1 MNNPIKIIHKFK
13 NNNRRVQYIQYIFLG
28 SLVNDDVYNIL
39 KAIKNKNLF
48 DTLNFLNKNKLKILE
63 ENYGEFWYTYFF
75 NTYHI
80 QAQKNIILKS
90 SAKKSSI
97 SSKLGKEWISKHLEI
112 SIEKI
117 KQYSFASNYY
127 DYLLS
132 RNKIKTKTKKKE
144 MDFTTYNQLGGGE
157 NTIIKEDNIDEKLE
171 EEDNEEA
178 NINTVEDLDD
188 EVIED
193 FDLEELTKLYSMQD
207 IETDKNIK
215 ETAKLISD
223 ATKDKSW
230 LKDAKDTEIK
240 FNSKLDNI
248 TYDTNLEDIYDK
260 EYILEQ
266 YIFMDDMIKTIRE
279 KIAVSIGI
287 SDKFGDI
294 KLLPEYIY
302 FWSEYD
308 LNNVK
313 DYVMLGQKWI
323 RRNELLKIDVKP
335 NENISVYENLR
346 NNLKYLRDSFG
357 IKIKREDD
365 DALILR
371 DYEDYITNNE
381 IYMSDLFN
389 ELGIN
394 YSSDAEKKKNLYEV
408 FVNIYYPY
416 ITFDRFEDIIEL
428 LNNLND
434 KEFNR
439 NESIYNNLINDVK
452 LEKEIY
458 TIVEETKL
466 EKNKYE
472 NYFNENYILQTIIHL
487 NLYNPKNKTGTLSE
501 EKFNLYKIFDSF
513 IISEQYP
520 FIQYQTPDSQITYKY
535 YTKSKVIENNNILLK
550 WFDTAPYGIS
560 FKIKVTEEK
569 YISINFNE
577 NGRLEYK
584 ITWIEDNKA
593 VIDDIKES
601 YKYVNELLLKIN
613 NENKKIKIILP
624 TEEQFKYAFINTIQK
639 FILPKTYKIN
649 HNDLSDFS
657 RFFYPYIS
665 LVIEPKKRKASNA
678 TNDTSKYGTY
688 LRYKRISNYENK
700 TRMHLRILYFLRNFD
715 ISDKDLVDELSKQF
729 NITLD
734 DAAKELDSVK
744 GKYSKILEKVKS
756 SKKLKGMPK
765 SKPPGI
771 GIDIQGRNRENYK
784 IRITGARSKNQL
796 NEILSF
802 IKVLI
807 YLYSETY
814 LEKKNKY
821 QKIKDKLLKL
831 NKIAKR
837 RNKVREIVDYDTDKL
852 KVSDI
857 TSLDKKRL
865 GFKPEEGMN
874 QWTRSCQNSGEDDKR
889 RPLIVSGDNIN
900 QLIKRGYKFNS
911 KTNFYEKEVMLDE
924 NGKKKKISVRAV
936 KLVNDDGKVNYF
948 TCDPQEN
955 KKHMFIGFL
964 SKSSNPTELCMPCC
978 FKKDQMISAN
988 KVKKN
993 YYMKCIGNK
1002 KADENI
1008 EIESIKQIKDKIYVL
1023 QETNKIQEGRFIFLS
1038 KYLNYFFNK
1047 VWKNDYKIKNHYLT
1061 ESNSGFFLKYTV
1073 KDNYYFFLSAIA
1085 NIYDK
1090 TMDDLKTICINTL
1103 QNDKNDKIFNYLN
1116 NGDLRAMFKT
1126 REKLIEHIKNSNY
1139 LEYDILGELL
1149 AIPNI
1154 LSENGIF
1161 YFILEKKVKV
1171 IKKQLEKDMF
1181 KENYYMKCLNN
1192 ENNYTMDENK
1202 DYIILLK
1209 EGKYYF
1215 PIYRVIKKSSEKN
1228 ITLQKK
1234 YRLTAE
1240 TTKKIMEELVLYYS
1254 KSCKSDMLKNLYT
1267 ASNIY
1272 NKDIINL
1279 LELNNIKVKEQ
1290 YINDRYKV
1298 KFILLENK
1306 LYLPVNSSGSN
1317 YNYTISNLNNIKN
1330 YLSLDNTIKLL
1341 KDVEKKI
1348 KLNYIPD
1355 IIYYDNISKKKNN
1368 TEYNVTSILLKNKT
1382 IIPVKPEK
1390 LISSQFK
1397 KYGLSYEFLS
1407 LEEIIDKVII
1417 NKDISND
1424 DRDKRVRENLY
1435 RNEGYNLFRLELSY
1449 FLSQNNDIKNKITST
1464 IRNNNIKNKDKRK
1477 EITDILLKYINTKTQ
1492 NKISSTDKQSIATV
1506 VKNLPELQNYSIS
1519 NIRNYCIINRDKNS
1533 CEYNKHCTFINN
1545 KCQFQIYQEDLYIYI
1560 NKVIEEMILN
1570 GIKFKEL
1577 IQEDNFYVSDIV
1589 DYTQYSNRPDQKI
1602 IKTSNFNIKKI
1613 MNELFGKNNIPKLG
1627 RRNKI
1632 KKMEEYKDLI
1642 ELGKQLIQEVKN
1654 NDNSIIRAYVNSFY
1668 WINNPLYDIESRNLG
1683 FFSDLQNNITNLFKA
1698 YIIDYI
1704 QNNIYN
1710 KEFADDIEK
1719 YFSKKDLEQTNF
1731 FLSAINK
1738 FRKRIVNTDGI
1749 LELTVLSYMFNY
1761 PIVVYDNFNIVKYI
1775 FNNGPVKVNEK
1786 TIEKYTKIKDCV
1798 FIKFDLEESNNIPF
1812 KIYSIYYI

>member
-13 NNNRRVQYIQYIFLG
+13 NNNRRVQYIQYIFIG
-28 SLVNDDVYNIL
+28 SLVDDNVYNIL
-39 KAIKNKNLF
+39 KTIKNKTLY
-48 DTLNFLNKNKLKILE
+48 DTLDFLNKNKLKILE
-63 ENYGEFWYTYFF
+63 DYYGEYWYTYFF

-80 QAQKNIILKS
+80 KSQKNIILKS
-90 SAKKSSI
+90 TAKKKSI
-97 SSKLGKEWISKHLEI
+97 NGKLGKEWISKHLEI
-112 SIEKI
+112 TEEKT

-144 MDFTTYNQLGGGE
+144 MDFTTYNQVGGNNE
-157 NTIIKEDNIDEKLE
+157 NIIKSDNIDEKLE
-171 EEDNEEA
+171 QEDDDEA
-178 NINTVEDLDD
+178 VINTVEDLDD

-230 LKDAKDTEIK
+230 LKDAKEAEVE
-240 FNSKLDNI
+240 FNNKLDNI
-248 TYDTNLEDIYDK
+248 TYDTNLEDVYEK
-260 EYILEQ
+260 EYIMEQ
-266 YIFMDDMIKTIRE
+266 YIFMDDMVKTLRE
-279 KIAVSIGI
+279 KIAVSVGI

-294 KLLPEYIY
+294 KLLPEYMY
-302 FWSEYD
+302 FWTEYN
-308 LNNVK
+308 LNNNK

-323 RRNELLKIDVKP
+323 RRNELLKIDIRP
-335 NENISVYENLR
+335 NENLSVYENLR
-346 NNLKYLRDSFG
+346 DNLKYLRDSFG

-365 DALILR
+365 EALILR
-371 DYEDYITNNE
+371 DYNEYMTNNE
-381 IYMSDLFN
+381 IYMTDIMNDLG
-389 ELGIN
+389 LN

-408 FVNIYYPY
+408 FINIYYPY
-416 ITFDRFEDIIEL
+416 ITFERFEDIIEL
-428 LNNLND
+428 LNNVND
-434 KEFNR
+434 IELNR
-439 NESIYNNLINDVK
+439 NESIYNNLVNDVK

-466 EKNKYE
+466 EKDKYDKL
-472 NYFNENYILQTIIHL
+472 FNENYILQTIIHL

-501 EKFNLYKIFDSF
+501 EKFNLYKIFDNF
-513 IISEQYP
+513 IVNEEYP

-535 YTKSKVIENNNILLK
+535 YTKTKVIENNNILLK

-560 FKIKVTEEK
+560 FKIKVTDEK

-577 NGRLEYK
+577 SGRLEYK

-601 YKYVNELLLKIN
+601 YKYVNNLLLKIN

-665 LVIEPKKRKASNA
+665 LVIEPKKRKAGVQSNE
-678 TNDTSKYGTY
+678 TSKYGTY

-715 ISDKDLVDELSKQF
+715 ISDKDLVDEISKQF
-729 NITLD
+729 NITME

-756 SKKLKGMPK
+756 SKKLKSMPK

-814 LEKKNKY
+814 LEKKSKY

-837 RNKVREIVDYDTDKL
+837 RNKVREIVDYDTDKV

-889 RPLIVSGDNIN
+889 RPIIVSSDNVS
-900 QLIKRGYKFNS
+900 QLVKRGYKFNS
-911 KTNFYEKEVMLDE
+911 KTNFYEKEVMIDDG
-924 NGKKKKISVRAV
+924 NKKKKISVRAV

-978 FKKDQMISAN
+978 FKKDQMISDN
-988 KVKKN
+988 KIKKN
-993 YYMKCIGNK
+993 YYMKCIGDK
-1002 KADENI
+1002 KADENL
-1008 EIESIKQIKDKIYVL
+1008 ETEVVKEIKDKIYVL
-1023 QETNKIQEGRFIFLS
+1023 QETNKVQEGRFIFLS

-1073 KDNYYFFLSAIA
+1073 KDNYYFFLSAMA
-1085 NIYDK
+1085 NIYEK
-1090 TMDDLKTICINTL
+1090 SIDDLKKICIETL
-1103 QNDKNDKIFNYLN
+1103 QNDKNDMIFNYLN

-1126 REKLIEHIKNSNY
+1126 REKLIRHIKNSNY

-1149 AIPNI
+1149 AIPKL
-1154 LSENGIF
+1154 LSDNGIF
-1161 YFILEKKVKV
+1161 YLILQKKVKV
-1171 IKKQLEKDMF
+1171 IKKQLEKDVF

-1202 DYIILLK
+1202 DYLILLK

-1215 PIYRVIKKSSEKN
+1215 PVYRVIKKSSDKTM
-1228 ITLQKK
+1228 TLQKK
-1234 YRLTAE
+1234 YNITSE
-1240 TTKKIMEELVLYYS
+1240 STKNIMDELLLYYS
-1254 KSCKSDMLKNLYT
+1254 KSCKGEMLNNLYT
-1267 ASNIY
+1267 AANIY

-1279 LELNNIKVKEQ
+1279 LEINNIKIKSQ

-1298 KFILLENK
+1298 KFILLDSG
-1306 LYLPVNSSGSN
+1306 LYLPVTSSGSN
-1317 YNYTISNLNNIKN
+1317 YNYPISNLNNIKS
-1330 YLSLDNTIKLL
+1330 YLKLDNTIKLL

-1348 KLNYIPD
+1348 KLNYVPD
-1355 IIYYDNISKKKNN
+1355 VIYYDGINKKNNN
-1368 TEYNVTSILLKNKT
+1368 TEYNVTSILLKNRT
-1382 IIPVKPEK
+1382 IIPIKPERMNAK
-1390 LISSQFK
+1390 QFK

-1407 LEEIIDKVII
+1407 LEEIIDRVII
-1417 NKDISND
+1417 NKDEPND
-1424 DRDKRVRENLY
+1424 DRDDRVRENLY

-1449 FLSQNNDIKNKITST
+1449 FLSQNNDIKNKIIST
-1464 IRNNNIKNKDKRK
+1464 TRNENIKNKDKRK

-1492 NKISSTDKQSIATV
+1492 DKLSSNNKQSIATV
-1506 VKNLPELQNYSIS
+1506 VKNLPELQDYVIS
-1519 NIRNYCIINRDKNS
+1519 NIRNYCIIHRNKDS
-1533 CEYNKHCTFINN
+1533 CENNKHCVFVNN
-1545 KCQFQIYQEDLYIYI
+1545 RCQFQIYQEDLYIYI

-1589 DYTQYSNRPDQKI
+1589 DYTQYSNRPFQKI

-1613 MNELFGKNNIPKLG
+1613 MSELFGENNIPKLG

-1632 KKMEEYKDLI
+1632 KKVEEYKDLI

-1654 NDNSIIRAYVNSFY
+1654 NDNSVIRAYVNSFY
-1668 WINNPLYDIESRNLG
+1668 WLNNPLYDIESRNLG

-1704 QNNIYN
+1704 QNNIYD
-1710 KEFADDIEK
+1710 KDFAKDIEK

-1775 FNNGPVKVNEK
+1775 FSNGPVKVNEK
-1786 TIEKYTKIKDCV
+1786 TIEKYTKIKDCI

>member
-13 NNNRRVQYIQYIFLG
+13 NNNRRVQYIQYIFIG
-28 SLVNDDVYNIL
+28 SLVDDNVYNLL
-39 KAIKNKNLF
+39 KSIKNKNF
-48 DTLNFLNKNKLKILE
+48 YETLEFLNKSKLKILE
-63 ENYGEFWYTYFF
+63 DYYGDKWYTFFF
-75 NTYHI
+75 NTKHI
-80 QAQKNIILKS
+80 KAQKDIILKS
-90 SAKKSSI
+90 SAKRNNI

-112 SIEKI
+112 SIEKQ

-127 DYLLS
+127 DYLIT

-144 MDFTTYNQLGGGE
+144 MDFTTYNQIGGNDDE
-157 NTIIKEDNIDEKLE
+157 NLIKEDNIDEKLE
-171 EEDNEEA
+171 EEDDEEPT
-178 NINTVEDLDD
+178 INTVEDLDD

-207 IETDKNIK
+207 VETDKNIK
-215 ETAKLISD
+215 DTAKLISE

-230 LKDAKDTEIK
+230 LKEAKESEIE
-240 FNSKLDNI
+240 FNNKLDNI
-248 TYDTNLEDIYDK
+248 TYDTNLEDVYEK
-260 EYILEQ
+260 EYIMEQ
-266 YIFMDDMIKTIRE
+266 YIFMDDMVKTLRE

-287 SDKFGDI
+287 SDKFSNV
-294 KLLPEYIY
+294 KLLPEYMY
-302 FWSEYD
+302 FWTEYN
-308 LNNVK
+308 LNNTT

-323 RRNELLKIDVKP
+323 RRNELLKIDIKP
-335 NENISVYENLR
+335 NENLSVYENLR
-346 NNLKYLRDSFG
+346 DNLKYLRDSFG

-365 DALILR
+365 EALILR
-371 DYEDYITNNE
+371 DYEDYMTNNE
-381 IYMSDLFN
+381 IYMTDLLN
-389 ELGIN
+389 DLGIN
-394 YSSDAEKKKNLYEV
+394 YSSSADKKKNLYEV
-408 FVNIYYPY
+408 YVNIYYPY
-416 ITFDRFEDIIEL
+416 ITFERFEDILEL
-428 LNNLND
+428 LNNVND
-434 KEFNR
+434 KEENR
-439 NESIYNNLINDVK
+439 NESLYNNLINDVK

-466 EKNKYE
+466 EKDKYE
-472 NYFNENYILQTIIHL
+472 KFFNENYILQTIIHL

-501 EKFNLYKIFDSF
+501 EKFNLYKIFDNF
-513 IISEQYP
+513 IVNKDYP

-535 YTKSKVIENNNILLK
+535 YTKTKVIENNNILMK

-560 FKIKVTEEK
+560 FKIRVTDDK

-577 NGRLEYK
+577 TGRIEYK
-584 ITWIEDNKA
+584 ITWIEDDKA

-601 YKYVNELLLKIN
+601 YKYVNDLLLKIN

-657 RFFYPYIS
+657 RFFYPYVS
-665 LVIEPKKRKASNA
+665 LVIEPKKRKAGIQGNES
-678 TNDTSKYGTY
+678 SKYGTY
-688 LRYKRISNYENK
+688 LRYKRVSNYENK

-715 ISDKDLVDELSKQF
+715 ISDKDLVDEISKQF
-729 NITLD
+729 NITLE

-744 GKYSKILEKVKS
+744 GKYSKILEKVKK

-784 IRITGARSKNQL
+784 IRITGARSKDQL
-796 NEILSF
+796 TEILSF

-814 LEKKNKY
+814 LEKKGKY

-837 RNKVREIVDYDTDKL
+837 RNKVREIVDYDTDKV

-889 RPLIVSGDNIN
+889 RPIIVSGDNIN

-911 KTNFYEKEVMLDE
+911 KTNFYEKEVMI
-924 NGKKKKISVRAV
+924 NNKKISVRAV

-964 SKSSNPTELCMPCC
+964 SKSSNPNELCMPCC
-978 FKKDQMISAN
+978 FKKDQMTSSN
-988 KVKKN
+988 TVKKN

-1002 KADENI
+1002 KADENL
-1008 EIESIKQIKDKIYVL
+1008 ETEVIKEIKDKIYVL
-1023 QETNKIQEGRFIFLS
+1023 QETNKVQEGRFIFLS

-1061 ESNSGFFLKYTV
+1061 ESNSGYFLKYTV
-1073 KDNYYFFLSAIA
+1073 KDNYFFFLSAIA
-1085 NIYDK
+1085 NIYNKSIDE
-1090 TMDDLKTICINTL
+1090 LKEICINTL
-1103 QNDKNDKIFNYLN
+1103 KEDKDDRIFTYLN
-1116 NGDLRAMFKT
+1116 NGDLRAMFNT
-1126 REKLIEHIKNSNY
+1126 REELINHIKNSNY

-1149 AIPNI
+1149 AIPGI
-1154 LSENGIF
+1154 LSDLGIF

-1171 IKKQLEKDMF
+1171 IKKQLEKDIF
-1181 KENYYMKCLNN
+1181 KENYYIKCLNN
-1192 ENNYTMDENK
+1192 ENNYTMDDNR
-1202 DYIILLK
+1202 DYVILLK

-1215 PIYRVIKKSSEKN
+1215 PIYRVMKKSTDKLL
-1228 ITLQKK
+1228 TLQKK
-1234 YRLTAE
+1234 YTLTNE
-1240 TTKKIMEELVLYYS
+1240 STKNIMNELVLYYS
-1254 KSCKSDMLKNLYT
+1254 KSCKSDMIRNLYT
-1267 ASNIY
+1267 TSTIY
-1272 NKDIINL
+1272 AKDIINL
-1279 LELNNIKVKEQ
+1279 LNKNNIKIKGQ
-1290 YINDRYKV
+1290 YINDRNKV
-1298 KFILLENK
+1298 KIILLDNG

-1317 YNYTISNLNNIKN
+1317 YNYPIYNISNIKS

-1348 KLNYIPD
+1348 QLNYIPE
-1355 IIYYDNISKKKNN
+1355 IIYYDSFYTKNN
-1368 TEYNVTSILLKNKT
+1368 KSEYNVTSILLKNKT
-1382 IIPVKPEK
+1382 IIPIKPEK
-1390 LISSQFK
+1390 MNAAQFK
-1397 KYGLSYEFLS
+1397 KYGLSHEFLS

-1417 NKDISND
+1417 NNEVAND

-1449 FLSQNNDIKNKITST
+1449 FLSQKNDIRNKIIST
-1464 IRNNNIKNKDKRK
+1464 VRNTNIKNKDKRK
-1477 EITDILLKYINTKTQ
+1477 ELTDILLKYINTKTE
-1492 NKISSTDKQSIATV
+1492 NKVSNNNKDSIATV
-1506 VKNLPELQNYSIS
+1506 VKNLPILNDYVVS
-1519 NIRNYCIINRDKNS
+1519 NIRNYCVIHRNKDS
-1533 CEYNKHCTFINN
+1533 CENSKHCLFINN
-1545 KCQFQIYQEDLYIYI
+1545 KCQFQIYTDDLYIYI
-1560 NKVIEEMILN
+1560 NKVIEEMILDR
-1570 GIKFKEL
+1570 IKFKEL
-1577 IQEDNFYVSDIV
+1577 VQEDNFYVSDIV

-1613 MNELFGKNNIPKLG
+1613 MTELFGENNMPKLG

-1632 KKMEEYKDLI
+1632 KQNEEFVELI
-1642 ELGKQLIQEVKN
+1642 ELGKQLIQEIKN

-1668 WINNPLYDIESRNLG
+1668 WLNNPLYDIESRNLG
-1683 FFSDLQNNITNLFKA
+1683 YSSELQSNITNLFKA
-1698 YIIDYI
+1698 YMIDYI

-1710 KEFADDIEK
+1710 AEFAKDIEK
-1719 YFSKKDLEQTNF
+1719 YFTKKDFEQTNF

-1749 LELTVLSYMFNY
+1749 LELTLLSYMFKY
-1761 PIVVYDNFNIVKYI
+1761 PIVVYDNYNIIKYI

-1786 TIEKYTKIKDCV
+1786 TIDKYSNIKDCI
-1798 FIKFDLEESNNIPF
+1798 FLKFDFEEGNKIPF
-1812 KIYSIYYI
+1812 KIYSIYYIN